1 MACDRKA
8 RKRSNLIAF
17 WVSDAE
23 KADLEARII
32 LSGIP
37 KGEYYRRAILGQEV
51 NVVAGTY
58 MSDRLAAEFKK
69 IRECLEKELDQD
81 EKDIQILLLSRIIGQ
96 MTEIWEEK
104 SRKCRCCEQD
114 TL

>member
-51 NVVAGTY
+51 KVVAGTY
-58 MSDRLAAEFKK
+58 MSDRLAVELKK
-69 IRECLEKELDQD
+69 IRECLEKGSDKN
-81 EKDIQILLLSRIIGQ
+81 EKDQQLMLLSRIIGQ
-96 MTEIWEEK
+96 MAEI
-104 SRKCRCCEQD
+104 
-114 TL
+114 

>member
-23 KADLEARII
+23 KADLAARII

-51 NVVAGTY
+51 KVVGGTY
-58 MSDRLAAEFKK
+58 MSDRLAVELKK
-69 IRECLEKELDQD
+69 IRECLEKGADKN
-81 EKDIQILLLSRIIGQ
+81 EKDQQLMLLSRIIGQ
-96 MTEIWEEK
+96 MTEI
-104 SRKCRCCEQD
+104 
-114 TL
+114 

>member
-23 KADLEARII
+23 KADLETRII

-51 NVVAGTY
+51 KVVAGTY
-58 MSDRLAAEFKK
+58 MSDRLAVELKK
-69 IRECLEKELDQD
+69 IRECLEKGADKNDKDQ
-81 EKDIQILLLSRIIGQ
+81 QLMLLSRIIGQ
-96 MTEIWEEK
+96 MTEI
-104 SRKCRCCEQD
+104 
-114 TL
+114 

>member
-8 RKRSNLIAF
+8 RKRSNLIAG

-23 KADLEARII
+23 KADLETRII

-51 NVVAGTY
+51 KVVAGTY
-58 MSDRLAAEFKK
+58 MSDRLAVELKK
-69 IRECLEKELDQD
+69 IRECLEKGADKN
-81 EKDIQILLLSRIIGQ
+81 EKDQQLMLLSRIIGQ
-96 MTEIWEEK
+96 MTEI
-104 SRKCRCCEQD
+104 
-114 TL
+114 

>member
-23 KADLEARII
+23 KADLETRII

-51 NVVAGTY
+51 KVVAGTY
-58 MSDRLAAEFKK
+58 MSDRLAVELKK
-69 IRECLEKELDQD
+69 IRECLEKGADKN
-81 EKDIQILLLSRIIGQ
+81 EKDQQLMLLSRIIGQ
-96 MTEIWEEK
+96 MAEI
-104 SRKCRCCEQD
+104 
-114 TL
+114 

>member
-23 KADLEARII
+23 KADLETRII

-51 NVVAGTY
+51 KVVAGTY
-58 MSDRLAAEFKK
+58 MSDRLAVELKK
-69 IRECLEKELDQD
+69 IRECLEKGADKN
-81 EKDIQILLLSRIIGQ
+81 EKDQQLMLLSRIIGQ
-96 MTEIWEEK
+96 MTEI
-104 SRKCRCCEQD
+104 
-114 TL
+114 

>member
-51 NVVAGTY
+51 KVVAGTY
-58 MSDRLAAEFKK
+58 MSDRLAVELKK
-69 IRECLEKELDQD
+69 IRECLEKEPGQN
-81 EKDIQILLLSRIIGQ
+81 EKDQQLMLLSRIIGQ
-96 MTEIWEEK
+96 MAEI
-104 SRKCRCCEQD
+104 
-114 TL
+114 

>member
-17 WVSDAE
+17 WVSDSE
-23 KADLEARII
+23 KADLEAKII

-51 NVVAGTY
+51 KVAAGTY
-58 MSDRLAAEFKK
+58 MSDRLAVELKK
-69 IRECLEKELDQD
+69 IRECLEKGADKN
-81 EKDIQILLLSRIIGQ
+81 EKDQQLMLLNRIIGQ
-96 MTEIWEEK
+96 MAEI
-104 SRKCRCCEQD
+104 
-114 TL
+114 

>member
-51 NVVAGTY
+51 KVVAGTY
-58 MSDRLAAEFKK
+58 MSDRLAVELKK
-69 IRECLEKELDQD
+69 IRECLEKGADKN
-81 EKDIQILLLSRIIGQ
+81 EKDQQLMLLSRIIGQ
-96 MTEIWEEK
+96 MAEI
-104 SRKCRCCEQD
+104 
-114 TL
+114 